1 MNNTRIKSIN
11 KTLCYILAFLLA
23 SIGCI
28 SLLNIFRP
36 SMYTYAATSTEGM
49 KELSITNGK
58 FDKNPKSTYP
68 FSPDSFDD
76 YIYNTEVNNV
86 TPNVNS
92 GVVNLKGLNDEDFA
106 DKLSDVP
113 VNQDSYVLMIDS
125 ENYDTHRYYTTNFG
139 YRTSSSNKISL
150 DAGKYYMISVYAY
163 TLQNDGIASIY
174 LYNGNEVLAQHKKV
188 SSPNRWTPYYFM
200 VKTNNNESLELS
212 LGMYLDG
219 AGTVLY
225 DNVSCH
231 ELNASLFRNKSKQSN
246 ATIVDQ
252 VDNIVSRYTIT
263 AGNKLTNAYDEN
275 DDSGITQIDFVNGKN
290 SIEYTTG
297 LTTNNNISDGDN
309 KTALAITNIKETF
322 VKYSTEDDFIRLE
335 SANVYKVAVRARV
348 DGYNGTFNGKATLQ
362 LIQTNNDDP
371 KDSEVISITSKTS
384 SEINNKFVDYTFFIN
399 SHPTQDSTYKL
410 LFGLGDIETLTQG
423 TFYLSSVTVS
433 KTNYDAFSNAD
444 KNKID
449 LAKDL
454 IYSDSEIMLDNG
466 TFDGFKINDY
476 NEPFPATPID
486 WSVGLGEHT
495 QYYGV
500 VNNNDRNLFSNLGIN
515 APYNH
520 SDNENLLL
528 MYNTTNDTLTYTS
541 ESKSITADSYHKYKV
556 SVMSVNA
563 PIKLSLVATKDSN
576 TIELSSILV
585 NSATWQDITLLIHG
599 GHEDMNVSLKVK
611 FTTTNGAGYAYV
623 DNAKF
628 DYPDTAK
635 SIKDQYTQAT
645 NNETT
650 ILADLSNLLYTNHT
664 TPWSETSYFTGS
676 GSQGVQFGIIP
687 INNNDESLTNN
698 VVSNEDL
705 TNFKKA
711 TNNVLAVR
719 LDNGYYTISSNLGY
733 KMESA
738 DDKFYQISVS
748 VFTKELACSTLTEEE
763 ILKAVGIKLSNF
775 DETFTEITSDGD
787 WTKYTF
793 YIDPSE
799 TTTTNLTFNIGA
811 EDQLVSGTVFFS
823 DIQFKT
829 LTSEEFNTNAIE
841 SDYVKVLKN
850 VVEPTEDEDTES
862 EDTAGN
868 NSNWIYYIPSI
879 LFAVA
884 IVIAIVG
891 VLARKIKWKKPTKKS
906 KTAYDRNT
914 TVSKQVLMRR
924 ATTLRENKLME
935 LNKDLS
941 TLTEERSKYET
952 EYKQNLTKI
961 RELKIKRANPSE
973 ISKLEKEM
981 KKYQKLSANIGN
993 TINNLEAELEYTK
1006 SEAYI
1011 NSLMKKLAR
1020 EGNSSEEK

>member
-1 MNNTRIKSIN
+1 
-11 KTLCYILAFLLA
+11 
-23 SIGCI
+23 
-28 SLLNIFRP
+28 
-36 SMYTYAATSTEGM
+36 MYTYAATSTEGM

-76 YIYNTEVNNV
+76 YIYNTEVNNF
-86 TPNVNS
+86 TPNVTS
-92 GVVNLKGLNDEDFA
+92 GVINLKDLDDEDFK

-113 VNQDSYVLMIDS
+113 VNQDNYVLMIDS
-125 ENYDTHRYYTTNFG
+125 ENYDTLSYSTTNFG

-150 DAGKYYMISVYAY
+150 EAGKYYMVSVYAY
-163 TLQNDGIASIY
+163 TLQNSGIASIY

-200 VKTNNNESLELS
+200 VKTNDNESLDLS

-225 DNVSCH
+225 DNISCH
-231 ELNASLFRNKSKQSN
+231 ELNANLFNDKAMQSN
-246 ATIVDQ
+246 TTIVDK

-263 AGNKLTNAYDEN
+263 AGNKLTNNYDN
-275 DDSGITQIDFVNGKN
+275 SDFTGITQIDFVNGKN

-322 VKYSTEDDFIRLE
+322 VKYSTEDDFLRFE
-335 SANVYKVAVRARV
+335 SANVYKVTVRARV

-362 LIQTNNDDP
+362 LIQTNDDGDN
-371 KDSEVISITSKTS
+371 DSEVLSITSKTS
-384 SEINNKFVDYTFFIN
+384 SEVNNNFVDYTFFIN

-410 LFGLGDIETLTQG
+410 VFGLGDSETLTKG

-433 KTNYDAFSNAD
+433 KTNYDAFSKAD

-449 LAKDL
+449 LATDL

-476 NEPFPATPID
+476 NNPFPAAPID

-500 VNNNDRNLFSNLGIN
+500 VNNSNSSLFSTLGIN
-515 APYNH
+515 KPLNNF
-520 SDNENLLL
+520 DNENVLL
-528 MYNTTNDTLTYTS
+528 MYNTTNDTLSYTS
-541 ESKSITADSYHKYKV
+541 ESKSITADSYHKYQL
-556 SVMSVNA
+556 SVKSINA

-585 NSATWQDITLLIHG
+585 NSVSWQDITLFIHG
-599 GHEDMNVSLKVK
+599 GHEDMNVSLKAEL
-611 FTTTNGAGYAYV
+611 TTTNGAGYAYI

-635 SIKDQYTQAT
+635 SIKDQFTTAT
-645 NNETT
+645 NTETT
-650 ILADLSNLLYTNHT
+650 IIADLSNILYTNHT

-676 GSQGVQFGIIP
+676 GSQNTLFGIIP
-687 INNNDESLTNN
+687 MNNSDESLTNN
-698 VVSNEDL
+698 VVTAEDL

-711 TNNVLAVR
+711 SNNVLGVR
-719 LDNGYYTISSNLGY
+719 LNNGYYTINSNLGY

-738 DDKFYQISVS
+738 DDKFYAINVS
-748 VFTKELACSTLTEEE
+748 VFTKELVCDTLSEEE

-799 TTTTNLTFNIGA
+799 ATTTNITFTIGS

-823 DIQFKT
+823 NIEFKP
-829 LTSEEFNTNAIE
+829 LTSEEFNSNAIE

-850 VVEPTEDEDTES
+850 VVEPTDDENTDSDNTTDS
-862 EDTAGN
+862 

-906 KTAYDRNT
+906 KNSYDRNT

-952 EYKQNLTKI
+952 EYKQSLTKL
-961 RELKIKRANPSE
+961 REMKIKRANPSE

-981 KKYQKLSANIGN
+981 KKSQKLSANIGN

-1020 EGNSSEEK
+1020 EGNASEEK